1 MDTLKSL
8 HENISALA
16 DGELPVS
23 ELELTLAALNDPE
36 ARRAWQAYHLIG
48 DVLRCAEA
56 RPGLDFAARVAARLA
71 AEDGADAA
79 ARAGPVP
86 ATQPAQDGLHQPLA
100 QAQPA
105 SAAQQAQAQAQ
116 AQVDA
121 ASRQSGL
128 GDALVAPILP

>member
-16 DGELPVS
+16 DGELPDG

-36 ARRAWQAYHLIG
+36 ARLAWQTYHLVG

-71 AEDGADAA
+71 AEDGADGTAQ
-79 ARAGPVP
+79 AGPV
-86 ATQPAQDGLHQPLA
+86 AAVQPAQGGLHQPLA
-100 QAQPA
+100 QAP
-105 SAAQQAQAQAQ
+105 AAQQSQ

-128 GDALVAPILP
+128 GGALAAPILP